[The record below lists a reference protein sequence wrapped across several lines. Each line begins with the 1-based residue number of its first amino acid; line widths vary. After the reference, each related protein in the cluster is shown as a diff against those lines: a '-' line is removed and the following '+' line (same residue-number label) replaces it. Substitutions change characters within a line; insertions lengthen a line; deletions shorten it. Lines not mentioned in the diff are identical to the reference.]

1 MIVYLLLKG
10 FDTILY
16 GLVALI
22 PTFETPAW
30 VATQLPD
37 VLTRVASFNWY
48 LPVYETIG
56 IILGLIAF
64 TFAYKLLKIVL
75 NFVNIDLNS

>member
-1 MIVYLLLKG
+1 MIIYLLLKG
-10 FDTILY
+10 FDVVLY

-22 PTFETPAW
+22 PTFETPVW

-48 LPVYETIG
+48 LPVYESIAV
-56 IILGLIAF
+56 ILGLIAF
-64 TFAYKLLKIVL
+64 TLAYKLLKIVL
-75 NFVNIDLNS
+75 NFVNVDLNS

>member
-1 MIVYLLLKG
+1 MIIYLLLKG
-10 FDTILY
+10 FDMLIY
-16 GLVALI
+16 GIISLI

-48 LPVYETIG
+48 LPISETVT

-64 TFAYKLLKIVL
+64 TLAYKIFKVVL
-75 NFVNIDLNS
+75 NMANIDLNS

>member
-1 MIVYLLLKG
+1 MIIYLLLKG
-10 FDTILY
+10 FDVLVY
-16 GLVALI
+16 GIISLI

-48 LPVYETIG
+48 LPISETVT

-64 TFAYKLLKIVL
+64 TLAYKVFKVVM
-75 NFVNIDLNS
+75 NMANIDLNS

>member
-1 MIVYLLLKG
+1 MIIYLLVKG
-10 FDTILY
+10 FYAIAFA
-16 GLVALI
+16 VISII

-30 VATQLPD
+30 LVTQLPD

-48 LPVYETIG
+48 LPVYETVTVVLFLIG
-56 IILGLIAF
+56 FTLTYKIL
-64 TFAYKLLKIVL
+64 KVVL

>member
-1 MIVYLLLKG
+1 MIIYLLLKG
-10 FDTILY
+10 FNAIIFA
-16 GLVALI
+16 LVSVI
-22 PTFETPAW
+22 PVFETPAW

-48 LPVYETIG
+48 LPVYESVAIV
-56 IILGLIAF
+56 LGLIAL
-64 TFAYKLLKIVL
+64 TLAYKILKIIL

>member
-1 MIVYLLLKG
+1 MIIYLLLKG
-10 FDTILY
+10 FDIVLY
-16 GLVALI
+16 GLIALI
-22 PTFETPAW
+22 PTFETPVW

-48 LPVYETIG
+48 LPVYETVG

-64 TFAYKLLKIVL
+64 TLAYKILKIVL